1 MTTRPYRC
9 GLEDLGNGLYA
20 WMQPDG
26 SWGWSNAG
34 FIRDGSESLLVDT
47 LFDEPL
53 TAKMLA
59 ALQDATGIA
68 PEGIDMLVN
77 THANGD
83 HTHGNALVP
92 HAEVIASAAAAR
104 EMTELTS
111 AQLAQFKIAGRA
123 GSLGEAGTYFAEVFA
138 LFDFATA
145 RGREPTRTFDR
156 RLDLQ
161 VGSKH
166 VELHM
171 LGPAH
176 TTGDTLVWV
185 PDDRAVFT
193 SDLLFIGGTP
203 IMWNGPVGNWLAAC
217 DRILSFEAEI
227 IVPGHGPMTD
237 AAGVRRVQD
246 YLRYLDREARLRF
259 DVGMAVEDAALDI
272 ALGEYRHWLNPE
284 RIVTNVDALY
294 REYRGDHS
302 EPDMARLFG
311 LMARVRRQLGSR
323 SLGDAT

>member
-1 MTTRPYRC
+1 
-9 GLEDLGNGLYA
+9 
-20 WMQPDG
+20 MQPDG

-34 FIRDGSESLLVDT
+34 FIRDGDDSLLVDT

-59 ALQDATGIA
+59 ALRDATGIA
-68 PEGIDMLVN
+68 PEQIDTLVN

-104 EMTELTS
+104 EMTEMTP
-111 AQLAQFKIAGRA
+111 AQLLQFRTAGKA
-123 GSLGEAGTYFAEVFA
+123 GSLGEAGRYFAEVFEP
-138 LFDFATA
+138 FDFTKA
-145 RGREPTRTFDR
+145 RGREPTRTFER

-161 VGSKH
+161 VGNKN

-185 PDDRAVFT
+185 PGDRVVFT
-193 SDLLFIGGTP
+193 GDLLFIGGTP
-203 IMWNGPVGNWLAAC
+203 IMWNGPVGNWIAAC
-217 DRILSFEAEI
+217 ERILSFKAEI

-237 AAGVRRVQD
+237 AAGVRRVRD
-246 YLRYLDREARLRF
+246 YLHYLDSEARPRF
-259 DVGMAVEDAALDI
+259 EAGMTVENAALDI

-284 RIVTNVDALY
+284 RIAANVDALY
-294 REYRGDHS
+294 REYRS
-302 EPDMARLFG
+302 EQSGPDMTLLFE
-311 LMARVRRQLGSR
+311 LMAQFRKRL
-323 SLGDAT
+323 

>member
-1 MTTRPYRC
+1 MTKRPFRC

-34 FIRDGSESLLVDT
+34 FIRDGDHSLLVDT

-59 ALQDATGIA
+59 ALQGATGIA
-68 PEGIDMLVN
+68 AQDIGTLVN

-92 HAEVIASAAAAR
+92 NAEVIASAAAAR
-104 EMTELTS
+104 EMTELTP
-111 AQLAQFKIAGRA
+111 AQLAQFKIAGVAGKLGDA
-123 GSLGEAGTYFAEVFA
+123 GSYFAEVFA
-138 LFDFATA
+138 SFDFALA
-145 RGREPTRTFDR
+145 RGREPTRTFER
-156 RLDLQ
+156 RLDLR
-161 VGSKH
+161 VGDKE

-185 PDDRAVFT
+185 PADRAVFT
-193 SDLLFIGGTP
+193 GDLLFIGGTP
-203 IMWNGPVGNWLAAC
+203 IMWNGPVGNWLKAC
-217 DRILSFEAEI
+217 DRILSFQAEI

-237 AAGVRRVQD
+237 AAGVRRFQD
-246 YLRYLDREARLRF
+246 YLRYLDHEARQRF
-259 DVGMAVEDAALDI
+259 DAGMSVDVAAFDI

-284 RIVTNVDALY
+284 RIAANVDTLY
-294 REYRGDHS
+294 REYRGDKS
-302 EPDMARLFG
+302 APDMVRLFG
-311 LMARVRRQLGSR
+311 LMAQLRKRMRRR
-323 SLGDAT
+323 P